1 MTCRRLCRP
10 VLAGAALSMF
20 SFPAFLRQPDVDPA
34 MMCDAA
40 ASADQAYALDND
52 DPDKDAATARATEG

>member
-1 MTCRRLCRP
+1 